1 MFGTY
6 PKCSPDN
13 YVNIIQ
19 YLPTPCIS
27 LSCPGITLRAS
38 SVSSLPTRCLT
49 THRPILVVQRRAE
62 HEPNDRTVTYS
73 IYTKP
78 TKVGACHASSSS
90 FTINALFVGVSK
102 KKASIGWTREQ
113 QRCWCLG
120 NGILVLVW
128 YSIINRLPSASCLEW
143 KRAGKE
149 CILKI
154 AKITTHTFF
163 IDGKHFDE

>member
-62 HEPNDRTVTYS
+62 HEPNDRTVTSS

-78 TKVGACHASSSS
+78 TKVGACHSSSSS

-102 KKASIGWTREQ
+102 KRHLSVGHENSSVVGAWETESLSSSGTR
-113 QRCWCLG
+113 L
-120 NGILVLVW
+120 
-128 YSIINRLPSASCLEW
+128 
-143 KRAGKE
+143 
-149 CILKI
+149 
-154 AKITTHTFF
+154 
-163 IDGKHFDE
+163 